1 MSIFTL
7 ILVVV
12 TGPFKMIKSLYSKQ
26 RNSHEIKEEGVIHF
40 LFCNFSSALLRI
52 FHDTWDRSSRWEGA
66 QWLKLIRYMSIS
78 SMRSPYGKLLF
89 QDTDYKWM
97 NVSGTF
103 FIFKEIRCLL
113 FEEST
118 SLINR
123 TLSIPDPS
131 NFSVFYFL
139 RQVMK

>member
-7 ILVVV
+7 ILLVV

-26 RNSHEIKEEGVIHF
+26 KNSHKRKEEGVIHF
-40 LFCNFSSALLRI
+40 LFCNFSSALLCI
-52 FHDTWDRSSRWEGA
+52 FHDTWGQLLQVRGGSMA
-66 QWLKLIRYMSIS
+66 QVDKIHECIS

-89 QDTDYKWM
+89 QDTDHTWM

-118 SLINR
+118 SLL
-123 TLSIPDPS
+123 TGHYPSQIPVIS
-131 NFSVFYFL
+131 LYFIF
-139 RQVMK
+139 